1 VGLVGYGPDER
12 PLAGPVPGQDGLFVL
27 GGYNGT
33 GNLNGFVAGR
43 VVAELIA
50 NGSAPDADLYDTGRV
65 SGSVSGT
72 GPQG

>member
-1 VGLVGYGPDER
+1 V
-12 PLAGPVPGQDGLFVL
+12 AGQDGLFVL

-50 NGSAPDADLYDTGRV
+50 RGSAPDADLYDTGRIV
-65 SGSVSGT
+65 
-72 GPQG
+72 